1 MSLDTTDS
9 RGENAVSTAQARTT
23 AAHWRAMA
31 AHRGQAVAVRT
42 PDESI
47 TLRTPAGRPIGGPG
61 PYAAAVDDARVPIA
75 VESQIDVASVISV
88 LAVLCTGHPVI
99 LLDPFPPRRTSRPH
113 PAAVGCAEA
122 ESGRDHRTSGSGR
135 PGARGGPDDPSI
147 LIFTSGSHR

>member
-47 TLRTPAGRPIGGPG
+47 TYAHLLAESDRRARAI
-61 PYAAAVDDARVPIA
+61 AAAVDDARVPIA
-75 VESQIDVASVISV
+75 VEVESDVASVISV

-99 LLDPFPPRRTSRPH
+99 LLDPFLPDER
-113 PAAVGCAEA
+113 
-122 ESGRDHRTSGSGR
+122 RDHILRLS
-135 PGARGGPDDPSI
+135 GARRLSPAEITELPIRASRGPSPVPMI
-147 LIFTSGSHR
+147 RRY